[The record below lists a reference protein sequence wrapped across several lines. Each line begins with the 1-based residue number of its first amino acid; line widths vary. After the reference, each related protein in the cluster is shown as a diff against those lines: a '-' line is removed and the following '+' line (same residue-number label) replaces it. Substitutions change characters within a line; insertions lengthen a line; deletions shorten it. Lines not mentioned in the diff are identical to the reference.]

1 MYAHQESLDRT
12 CEVPLLTSVA
22 VVRGVAPSRFRMPE
36 MSEAVQCA
44 ECEEIAKELL
54 DALAELRASSQW
66 TEISKH
72 RDIVLGMLSGEDR
85 FDELPDRLRFRSTQP
100 EEPIVEN
107 SRVRDALWK
116 MMEHMKRTGHRVL
129 PV

>member
-1 MYAHQESLDRT
+1 
-12 CEVPLLTSVA
+12 
-22 VVRGVAPSRFRMPE
+22 

-54 DALAELRASSQW
+54 DALAELRALSQW

-85 FDELPDRLRFRSTQP
+85 FDELPDMLRFRSTQAG
-100 EEPIVEN
+100 EPIEGN
-107 SRVRDALWK
+107 SRVRDALHK

-129 PV
+129 PI

>member
-1 MYAHQESLDRT
+1 
-12 CEVPLLTSVA
+12 
-22 VVRGVAPSRFRMPE
+22 

-44 ECEEIAKELL
+44 ECEEIAKEIL
-54 DALAELRASSQW
+54 DAVAELRASSQW

-107 SRVRDALWK
+107 SRVRNALHK
-116 MMEHMKRTGHRVL
+116 MMEHVKKTGHRVL
-129 PV
+129 PI